1 MVNEYVGKNDNK
13 DIMKILITGGAGFIG
28 SAVIR
33 ELQAESHEI
42 YVVDNLSF
50 GNRAFISI
58 PDSCFIQEDI
68 RNREK
73 IFTAFEEVQPDWV
86 IHLAAIHFIPYCN
99 QNPFESSNINVQ
111 GTINVLDAVER
122 TSSVKKVF
130 FASTAAVYPI
140 FNAATRED
148 HRVDPLDVYG
158 LSKLVGEHLMNEFH
172 LKTGITSVICR
183 FFNAFGPNETNPHL
197 IPEIQDQINAG
208 KREISLGNLEPKRDF
223 IHTYDMAR
231 AVRMLMEKFDAG
243 IEIFNLGR
251 GIEYS
256 VVEIVEAF
264 SRQLGEEVKIVQDP
278 NRMRKSDRLHLLA
291 DVSKLKEYTGWE
303 PEWGIDEG
311 IKTLITT

>member
-1 MVNEYVGKNDNK
+1 MVNDEMGKK
-13 DIMKILITGGAGFIG
+13 ECMKILITGGAGFIG

-50 GNRAFISI
+50 GNREFISI
-58 PDSCFIQEDI
+58 PDNCFIHEDI
-68 RNREK
+68 RNRER
-73 IFTAFEEVQPDWV
+73 IFAFFEEIQPDWV

-111 GTINVLDAVER
+111 GTINVLDAVEH

-140 FNAATRED
+140 FDSATRED

-158 LSKLVGEHLMNEFH
+158 LSKLVGERLMNEFH
-172 LKTGITSVICR
+172 LKTGITCVVCR

-256 VVEIVEAF
+256 VVEIVQAF

-291 DVSKLKEYTGWE
+291 DVSKLKDFTGWE

-311 IKTLITT
+311 IKTLIQ